1 MIAIPRQ
8 VGRIARLGAGMVLML
23 GLAGLTGTGAAAQ
36 EEGGRKEAGARRERA
51 EPQSEVA
58 VMERR
63 LEELKGRIR
72 ELAQAGRKDEAE
84 AVEKEAR
91 EIARKLERV
100 RAERRERETPQA
112 RGDAADRERQEL
124 AEHAA
129 NLERK
134 MKELQGKE
142 GPDAEAARRKIAEE
156 FAAIRQR
163 MEQLKSRAEPGR
175 PQPGRE
181 DLERRIQH
189 LRVAAE
195 NLAAAGMEDVARKIM
210 QEAEA
215 AERQLR
221 GAEGAREQ
229 PRPPAGPEAMQ
240 RHVAELTEVV
250 QDLRRQVENLQR
262 QLREVQERR
271 PAER

>member
-1 MIAIPRQ
+1 MITNT
-8 VGRIARLGAGMVLML
+8 ARLARMARAAFLPGMI
-23 GLAGLTGTGAAAQ
+23 GLACWAFTGVSAQ
-36 EEGGRKEAGARRERA
+36 EEGDRKEAGARRERA
-51 EPQSEVA
+51 EPQSDVA

-91 EIARKLERV
+91 EIARHLERI
-100 RAERRERETPQA
+100 RAERRERETAQA
-112 RGDAADRERQEL
+112 RGEGADRERRAL
-124 AEHAA
+124 AEHAE

-156 FAAIRQR
+156 FKAIRQR
-163 MEQLKSRAEPGR
+163 MEQMKARPEAGR
-175 PQPGRE
+175 PEPGRE

-189 LRVAAE
+189 LRAAAE
-195 NLAAAGMEDVARKIM
+195 NLAAAGMEDAAHKIM

-215 AERQLR
+215 AQRNLR

-229 PRPPAGPEAMQ
+229 PRPSVPPEAMQ
-240 RHVAELTEVV
+240 RHVEELTGVV
-250 QDLRRQVENLQR
+250 QDLRRQVEALQR
-262 QLREVQERR
+262 ELREVRERR
-271 PAER
+271 PVER